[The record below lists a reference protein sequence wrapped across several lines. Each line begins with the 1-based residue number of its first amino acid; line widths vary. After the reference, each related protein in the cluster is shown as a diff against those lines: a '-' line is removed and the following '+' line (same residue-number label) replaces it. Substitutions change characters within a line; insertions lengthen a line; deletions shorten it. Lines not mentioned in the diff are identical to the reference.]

1 MRSGNEYISHNTH
14 VNLVIGDIVLKEIIR
29 KELLS
34 DQPVEIGPDVLDSI
48 IKYITESFWWCLSRL
63 ELRVCEDFNK
73 LINDILDSLAR
84 VRIQKFIEVGL
95 EGNSRSFDA
104 KALQKFIN
112 ALIKFYRLSFKGHV
126 DSDGNVYV
134 RVINDFEINGKRY
147 IKGGVVP
154 IDVIKALALEILGLV
169 KIIE

>member
-1 MRSGNEYISHNTH
+1 MRSSNEYINYNTH

-63 ELRVCEDFNK
+63 ELKVCEDFNK
-73 LINDILDSLAR
+73 LINDILDSLAK

-95 EGNSRSFDA
+95 EGSSRSFDT
-104 KALQKFIN
+104 KALQKFVN
-112 ALIKFYRLSFKGHV
+112 ALIRFYRLSFKGHV

-134 RVINDFEINGKRY
+134 RVIDNFEINGKRY
-147 IKGGVVP
+147 IKGSVVP
-154 IDVIKALALEILGLV
+154 LDVIKALALEILGLV

>member
-1 MRSGNEYISHNTH
+1 M
-14 VNLVIGDIVLKEIIR
+14 LKEIIR
-29 KELLS
+29 KEILS
-34 DQPVEIGPDVLDSI
+34 DQPVEIGPEVLDSI
-48 IKYITESFWWCLSRL
+48 VKYITESFWWCLSRL

-73 LINDILDSLAR
+73 LINGILDSLAR
-84 VRIQKFIEVGL
+84 VRIQKFIEAGL
-95 EGNSRSFDA
+95 EGDSRSFDA

-112 ALIKFYRLSFKGHV
+112 ALMRFYRLSFKGHV

-147 IKGGVVP
+147 VKGSVVP
-154 IDVIKALALEILGLV
+154 INVIKALALEILGLV